1 MEWVFSVAVGVLVC
15 ALCSFVAYRRGRRGA
30 ARAGVAGRPH
40 AGDDAQRLATLM
52 DEALVVVEARHGVA
66 FADERAV
73 QAGIVERGAIAVP
86 QIRDVANL
94 VLADG
99 QPRTREID
107 SPHGAAHGHWRV
119 AVGPL
124 GADRCA
130 VLVADAGAGER
141 WQSMARDF
149 VGNVSH
155 ELKTPIGAITL
166 LAETIRDAPDDPHSV
181 SYFADRILVESQR
194 LTGIVHNLIELGRSE
209 RHTTE
214 TSVFAVPPAVREAAE
229 RTQAVAQARAV
240 SVHVH
245 ERGVGDA
252 PSVRGP
258 RAGFVTAVK
267 NLIENAVNYSPEG
280 STVVVDMSAG
290 AGEVLVR
297 VVDHGIGIPA
307 NQIGRVFERFY
318 RVDPARS
325 RETGG
330 TGLGLSIAQRYVHA
344 CGGTVR
350 VWSREGQGSTFTV
363 RVPRADAQPDATDTA
378 GEVRQ

>member
-1 MEWVFSVAVGVLVC
+1 MAVG
-15 ALCSFVAYRRGRRGA
+15 
-30 ARAGVAGRPH
+30 
-40 AGDDAQRLATLM
+40 Q
-52 DEALVVVEARHGVA
+52 
-66 FADERAV
+66 
-73 QAGIVERGAIAVP
+73 
-86 QIRDVANL
+86 
-94 VLADG
+94 
-99 QPRTREID
+99 
-107 SPHGAAHGHWRV
+107 
-119 AVGPL
+119 L
-124 GADRCA
+124 GTDRCA

-166 LAETIRDAPDDPHSV
+166 LAETIRDAPDDPQSV
-181 SYFADRILVESQR
+181 SYFADRILVESRR

-209 RHTTE
+209 RRDTE
-214 TSVFAVPPAVREAAE
+214 TSVFAVTPAVREAAE

-240 SVHVH
+240 SVHVR
-245 ERGVGDA
+245 ERVASGA
-252 PSVRGP
+252 PCVRGP

-280 STVVVDMSAG
+280 STVVVDISAD

-307 NQIGRVFERFY
+307 DQIERVFERFY

-330 TGLGLSIAQRYVHA
+330 TGLGLSIAQRYVQA
-344 CGGTVR
+344 CGGALR
-350 VWSREGQGSTFTV
+350 VWSHEGQGSTFTV
-363 RVPRADAQPDATDTA
+363 RVPRADTT
-378 GEVRQ
+378 GEDSQ

>member
-1 MEWVFSVAVGVLVC
+1 MEWVFAVAAGVLAC

-30 ARAGVAGRPH
+30 ARAGRAVRAR
-40 AGDDAQRLATLM
+40 AGDDTQRLAALM
-52 DEALVVVEARHGVA
+52 DEALVIVEARQGVA

-73 QAGIVERGAIAVP
+73 QAGIVAHGALAVP
-86 QIRDVANL
+86 QIRDVVNL

-99 QPRTREID
+99 QPRTRDID
-107 SPHGAAHGHWRV
+107 SPHGADQGHWHV
-119 AVGPL
+119 AVGQL

-166 LAETIRDAPDDPHSV
+166 LAETIRDAPDDPQSV
-181 SYFADRILVESQR
+181 SYFAGRILAESQR
-194 LTGIVHNLIELGRSE
+194 LTALVHNLIELGRSE
-209 RHTTE
+209 RRDTE
-214 TSVFAVPPAVREAAE
+214 TSVFAVAPAVREAAE

-240 SVHVH
+240 SVHVR
-245 ERGVGDA
+245 ERGAGGTG
-252 PSVRGP
+252 VRGP

-280 STVVVDMSAG
+280 STVVVDVAMDG
-290 AGEVLVR
+290 NEVLVR

-307 NQIGRVFERFY
+307 DQLGRVFERFY

-330 TGLGLSIAQRYVHA
+330 TGLGLSIAQRYVQA
-344 CGGTVR
+344 CGGTLR
-350 VWSREGQGSTFTV
+350 AWSREGQGSTFTV
-363 RVPRADAQPDATDTA
+363 RVPRADTT
-378 GEVRQ
+378 GEDSQ

>member
-1 MEWVFSVAVGVLVC
+1 MEWVFAVAAGVLAC
-15 ALCSFVAYRRGRRGA
+15 ALCSLVAYRRGRHGA
-30 ARAGVAGRPH
+30 ARAGTSGRAH
-40 AGDDAQRLATLM
+40 AGDDTQRLAPLL
-52 DEALVVVEARHGVA
+52 DEMLVIVEARQGVA

-73 QAGIVERGAIAVP
+73 QAGIVEHGALAVP

-99 QPRTREID
+99 QPRTRDID
-107 SPHGAAHGHWRV
+107 SPHGADHGHWRV
-119 AVGPL
+119 AVGQL
-124 GADRCA
+124 GTDRCA

-166 LAETIRDAPDDPHSV
+166 LAETIRDAPDDPQSV
-181 SYFADRILVESQR
+181 SYFADRILVESRR

-209 RHTTE
+209 RRDTE
-214 TSVFAVPPAVREAAE
+214 TSVFAVTPAVREAAE

-240 SVHVH
+240 SVHVR
-245 ERGVGDA
+245 ERVASGA
-252 PSVRGP
+252 PCVRGP
-258 RAGFVTAVK
+258 RAGFVTAGK

-280 STVVVDMSAG
+280 STVVVDISAD

-307 NQIGRVFERFY
+307 DQIERVFERFY

-330 TGLGLSIAQRYVHA
+330 TGLGLSIAQRYVQA
-344 CGGTVR
+344 CGGALR
-350 VWSREGQGSTFTV
+350 VWSHEGQGSTFTV
-363 RVPRADAQPDATDTA
+363 RVPRADTT
-378 GEVRQ
+378 GEDSQ